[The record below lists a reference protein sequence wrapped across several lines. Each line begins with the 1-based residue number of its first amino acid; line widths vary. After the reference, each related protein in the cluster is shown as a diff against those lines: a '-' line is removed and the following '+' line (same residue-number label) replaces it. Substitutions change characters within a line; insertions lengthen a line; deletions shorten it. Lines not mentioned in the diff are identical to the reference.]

1 MRRDFPL
8 RACLTPCNNRLER
21 WCQQAAVV
29 MVEGIHNIGEEE
41 INEDIEGGGNSN
53 AGKKVVHLGKKVSH
67 PYDRA

>member
-1 MRRDFPL
+1 MKRDFPL
-8 RACLTPCNNRLER
+8 RACLTLCNNRLEQ

-53 AGKKVVHLGKKVSH
+53 AGKE
-67 PYDRA
+67 